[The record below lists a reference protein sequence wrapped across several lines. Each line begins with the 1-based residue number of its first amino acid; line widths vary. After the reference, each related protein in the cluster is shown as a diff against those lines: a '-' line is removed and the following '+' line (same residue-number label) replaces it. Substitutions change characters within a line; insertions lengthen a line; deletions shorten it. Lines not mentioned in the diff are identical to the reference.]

1 MKISQKLVTSLAA
14 ATLLAGMAA
23 AQSTK
28 QSANRLASDNNF
40 VTKAAQGG
48 MAEVELGQLAVS
60 HASNAKVKQF
70 GQRMIDDHSK
80 ANTELKQV
88 ASQKGERPPAQLDP
102 KDQATLDRLSKL
114 NGDKFDRAYMSDMVK
129 DHKTDVAEFKKEASS
144 GDDPDVKAF
153 ASKTLPTLED
163 HLKMAEEINS
173 QLK

>member
-1 MKISQKLVTSLAA
+1 MKISQKVVTSLAA
-14 ATLLAGMAA
+14 ATLLAGVAA
-23 AQSTK
+23 AQSTN
-28 QSANRLASDNNF
+28 QSANRLAADNNF

-70 GQRMIDDHSK
+70 GQRMIDDHTK
-80 ANTELKQV
+80 ANTRLKQL
-88 ASQKGERPPAQLDP
+88 ASQKGERPPAHLDP
-102 KDQATLDRLSKL
+102 KDQATIDKLSNL
-114 NGDKFDRAYMSDMVK
+114 NGNQFDRAYMSDMVK
-129 DHKTDVAEFKKEASS
+129 DHKADVTEFKKEASN

-163 HLKMAEEINS
+163 HLKTAEEISS